1 METHGVIDNG
11 DGIHNLLLSTRSRRY
26 LERE

>member
-1 METHGVIDNG
+1 MQTHGVIDNG
-11 DGIHNLLLSTRSRRY
+11 NAIHNLLHSTRSRLH